1 MQKKI
6 IFFIIT
12 FSLFAI
18 IQNSYGWDAT
28 GHKIIAAIA
37 YDNLTPETKAKVDQ
51 LTCIFDKNNHDGF
64 CNNSEKANKTRF
76 MFDATWADLLRGE
89 NIPDFDDWHFIDN
102 PNNPTEQKNVV
113 WAIDESK
120 IVLAKWQYDIYEKVI
135 FLRFLLHFVG
145 DAHQPMHCVNHNDR
159 GGNLVPINAKYANNL
174 HEYWDRGLGEFCS
187 RFSSQNLTNCSPL
200 SKQELKQLTNYIEY
214 RYPKNYFGSKIY
226 DTNPKNWVT
235 ESNLIANNF
244 AYKLAANSK
253 PSYQYDKIGREITLQ
268 QIALAGYRLAN
279 LLNNIPI
286 NLAAASSKPLTEI
299 EAIEEVK
306 AIEKLFSKTKI
317 LK

>member
-1 MQKKI
+1 MQKKFL
-6 IFFIIT
+6 FFVIT
-12 FSLFAI
+12 FLSLI
-18 IQNSYGWDAT
+18 ILQNSYAWDAT

-64 CNNSEKANKTRF
+64 CNNSENAKKTRF
-76 MFDATWADLLRGE
+76 MFDATWADLLRSE

-102 PNNPTEQKNVV
+102 PNNSTQPKNVV
-113 WAIDESK
+113 WALNESK
-120 IVLAKWQYDIYEKVI
+120 KVLSKWQYDIYEKAI
-135 FLRFLLHFVG
+135 FFRFLLHFVG

-159 GGNLVPINAKYANNL
+159 GGNLVPINSKYADNL

-187 RFSSQNLTNCSPL
+187 RFSYEDQTNCSPL
-200 SKQELKQLTNYIEY
+200 SKKELNQLINYIEY
-214 RYPKNYFGSKIY
+214 RYPKNYFDSKIY
-226 DTNPKNWVT
+226 DLNPKNWAI

-244 AYKLAANSK
+244 AYQLTANSK
-253 PSYQYDKIGREITLQ
+253 PSYKYDKIGRKIALE
-268 QIALAGYRLAN
+268 QIALAGFRLAN
-279 LLNNIPI
+279 LLNNIEI

-306 AIEKLFSKTKI
+306 NIEK
-317 LK
+317 